1 MEQEDVLGANFRGFG
16 ADALTPKSDHITFL
30 NKCVTIKDSSNLAP
44 GIDVKILNC
53 EESYIY
59 INQAVDCLFI
69 SDCVNCT
76 IFAAAVKRVCTI
88 ANSESLTVTVAS
100 GVTRVGNCVDC
111 NLYSYSHFGAPI
123 IYGDT
128 RNLQI
133 GPHNAGFQDLTDLLQ
148 KSGINTQVP
157 DLNTRVGQFMSP

>member
-1 MEQEDVLGANFRGFG
+1 M
-16 ADALTPKSDHITFL
+16 
-30 NKCVTIKDSSNLAP
+30 
-44 GIDVKILNC
+44 NC

-111 NLYSYSHFGAPI
+111 NLYTYAHFGAPI
-123 IYGDT
+123 VYGDT
-128 RNLQI
+128 RNLNL
-133 GPHNAGFQDLTDLLQ
+133 GPHNAGFQELPDLLVKAQ
-148 KSGINTQVP
+148 LNTQVP
-157 DLNTRVGQFMSP
+157 DLLSRIAGFMSPSLMHVPKQSINFQ